1 MRKIILMMSV
11 SLDGFFEGPDRDIS
25 WHRVD
30 DELHQYFNDQCRAMG
45 AFMDGRVTHELMAGY
60 WPTAD
65 QDPDS
70 PAVAV
75 EFAQIWREK
84 PKLVFSRTLT
94 EADIAAMGG
103 AEAGWNTTVLS
114 DVVPEQIAE
123 LKAQPGGD
131 IALSGA
137 HLAATFLRLGLI
149 DELHLCVHPVVL
161 GQGRPLFESPYIR
174 LNLRLEGTRTFGNG
188 AVVLR
193 YSIDSSTGALVESSA
208 DSATGTSTDSSA
220 DSATGTSTGPSTG
233 PSTASSTDGA

>member
-1 MRKIILMMSV
+1 MSKIILMMSV
-11 SLDGFFEGPDRDIS
+11 SLDGFFEGLDRDIS

-75 EFAQIWREK
+75 EFAQIWRET
-84 PKLVFSRTLT
+84 PKFVFSRTLT
-94 EADIAAMGG
+94 EKDIGG
-103 AEAGWNTTVLS
+103 EGWNATVLS

-123 LKAQPGGD
+123 LKAQAGGD
-131 IALSGA
+131 IAIGGA
-137 HLAATFLRLGLI
+137 NLATTFLRLGLV
-149 DELHLCVHPVVL
+149 DEIHLCVHPVVL
-161 GQGRPLFESPYIR
+161 GQGRPSFESPYIR
-174 LNLRLEGTRTFGNG
+174 LNLTLEGTRTFSNG

-193 YSIDSSTGALVESSA
+193 YSIERSA
-208 DSATGTSTDSSA
+208 DSATD
-220 DSATGTSTGPSTG
+220 
-233 PSTASSTDGA
+233 